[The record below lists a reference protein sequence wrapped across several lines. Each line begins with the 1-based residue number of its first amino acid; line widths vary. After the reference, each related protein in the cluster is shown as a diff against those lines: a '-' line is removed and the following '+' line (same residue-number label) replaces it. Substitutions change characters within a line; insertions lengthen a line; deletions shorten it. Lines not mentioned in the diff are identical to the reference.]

1 MYEMGM
7 DGSAKEKEDCVE
19 RWLPS
24 QIKWKGVGPPSS
36 LALIWGLGA
45 GKKPK

>member
-19 RWLPS
+19 RCLPD
-24 QIKWKGVGPPSS
+24 QTKWKGSS
-36 LALIWGLGA
+36 
-45 GKKPK
+45 